1 MCRVLA
7 YLGTP
12 VELDHFI
19 FAPDSSLVRQTVA
32 PQMLRMLNLAGFGMT
47 VWDPTSAVPETPFE
61 YRTTALPFFDDNL
74 RALSG
79 KIRAA
84 AVLAHVRGV
93 PLDERALVSLSNIHP
108 FRLSGTPLALAH
120 NGDLV
125 GFERMKSDLLEQI
138 RPEIAS
144 RIRGTT
150 DSEWIYA
157 LLLSQVENFQRPE
170 AHSIVHAIERSLR
183 ILRRVREKNGI
194 RQSSAMNLF
203 CSDGRCIVATRFTF
217 DYGCWPPGAAPSS
230 FEYLSLWYTTGRSY
244 GFYDGEWKMI
254 GGAANADSALL
265 SSEPLTRD
273 DSTWVEVPPYSLA
286 IVTGTPGYGL
296 VRTFELDV

>member
-7 YLGTP
+7 YLGAP
-12 VELDHFI
+12 VELDHFL
-19 FAPDSSLVRQTVA
+19 FAPDKSLVRQTVA

-47 VWDPTSAVPETPFE
+47 VWDPASAVPEAPFE

-74 RALSG
+74 RALSA
-79 KIRAA
+79 KIRAT

-93 PLDERALVSLSNIHP
+93 PLDERALVSQSNIHP
-108 FRLSGTPLALAH
+108 FRLPGIQLALAH

-125 GFERMKSDLLEQI
+125 GFERMKFDLLEQI
-138 RPEIAS
+138 RPEISS

-157 LLLSQVENFQRPE
+157 LLLSQLDNPGRAEAQDIVRAVER
-170 AHSIVHAIERSLR
+170 VLR
-183 ILRRVREKNGI
+183 ILRQVREKNGI

-203 CSDGRCIVATRFTF
+203 CSNGRCIVATRFTY
-217 DYGCWPPGAAPSS
+217 DYGCWPPGAAPPS

-244 GFYDGEWKMI
+244 GFYDDEWKMI
-254 GGAANADSALL
+254 GGAANADSVLL

-273 DSTWVEVPPYSLA
+273 DSTWVEVPPYSVA
-286 IVTGTPGYGL
+286 FATGAPGYGL

>member
-12 VELDHFI
+12 VELDHFL
-19 FAPDSSLVRQTVA
+19 FAPDKSLVRQTVT
-32 PQMLRMLNLAGFGMT
+32 PQMLRMLNLAGFGMA
-47 VWDPTSAVPETPFE
+47 VWDPASAVPETPFE
-61 YRTTALPFFDDNL
+61 YRTTGLPFFDDNL
-74 RALSG
+74 RALSA

-93 PLDERALVSLSNIHP
+93 PLDERALVSQSNIHP

-125 GFERMKSDLLEQI
+125 GFERIKFDLLEQI

-157 LLLSQVENFQRPE
+157 LLLSQLENPEHPETQDIVRAVER
-170 AHSIVHAIERSLR
+170 VLR
-183 ILRRVREKNGI
+183 ILRQVREKSGI

-203 CSDGRCIVATRFTF
+203 CSNGRCIVATRFTY

-244 GFYDGEWKMI
+244 GHYEGEWKI
-254 GGAANADSALL
+254 ICGAANAD
-265 SSEPLTRD
+265 
-273 DSTWVEVPPYSLA
+273 
-286 IVTGTPGYGL
+286 
-296 VRTFELDV
+296 